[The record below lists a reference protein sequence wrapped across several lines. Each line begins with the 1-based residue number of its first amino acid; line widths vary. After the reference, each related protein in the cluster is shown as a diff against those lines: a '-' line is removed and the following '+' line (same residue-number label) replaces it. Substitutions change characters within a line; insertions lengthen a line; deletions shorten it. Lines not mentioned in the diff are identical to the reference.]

1 MMGTQNQIE
10 LAEQIRFSVNAEFD
24 RVANA
29 FHGVSQLQA
38 GQDRIDT
45 WAIIEILEEKRKEV
59 MAIDQAGYFIRTWRE
74 LNDQVRQMIR
84 QDTRYVAIQ
93 ANRKTHNDN
102 CPRVTLESAE
112 ERLG

>member
-1 MMGTQNQIE
+1 MMGTPNQIE
-10 LAEQIRFSVNAEFD
+10 LAEQIKLSVNAEFD

-45 WAIIEILEEKRKEV
+45 WAIIVILEEKRKEV

-84 QDTRYVAIQ
+84 QDARYGAIQ
-93 ANRKTHNDN
+93 ANRTTYHDN
-102 CPRVTLESAE
+102 CSRVTLERAE
-112 ERLG
+112 ERFR